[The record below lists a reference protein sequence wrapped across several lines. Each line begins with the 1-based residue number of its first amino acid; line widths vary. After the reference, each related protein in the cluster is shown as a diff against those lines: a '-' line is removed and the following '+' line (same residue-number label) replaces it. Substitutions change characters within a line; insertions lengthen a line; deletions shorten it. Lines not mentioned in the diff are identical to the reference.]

1 MPINKEHSVMAIINI
16 TPDSFYEKSRCLD
29 VKSLEERLRNLRN
42 TPFDIL
48 DIGSYSSRPN
58 AKYVSKEE
66 ELNRLLPALQLIKQ
80 TFPEAVISIDTFRAD
95 VAEACIKQFD
105 IDIINDISGGTLDER
120 MYDVVAK
127 YQKAYILMHMKGNP
141 QTMLLAENTQYE
153 NLLEEIMDFFDK
165 RIKQLEQAG
174 CKNIIL
180 DPGFGFAKTTEQNY
194 TLLKNLQLFKK
205 WGYPLLVGFSR
216 KSMIWKPLNITPESS
231 LNGTTVLNTLALTQG
246 ANILRVHDVN
256 EAYEAIKLFTTYNH
270 A

>member
-29 VKSLEERLRNLRN
+29 VKNLEERLRSLKNS
-42 TPFDIL
+42 PFDIL

-58 AKYVSKEE
+58 GKYVSKEE
-66 ELNRLLPALQLIKQ
+66 ELSRLLPALQLIKQ
-80 TFPEAVISIDTFRAD
+80 TFPKAVISIDTFRAD
-95 VAEACIKQFD
+95 VAKACIKQFD

-127 YQKAYILMHMKGNP
+127 YQKAYVLMHMRGTP
-141 QTMLLAENTQYE
+141 QTMSLAENTQYE
-153 NLLEEIMDFFDK
+153 NLLEEITDFFDK

-174 CKNIIL
+174 CKDIIL

-194 TLLKNLQLFKK
+194 TLLKNLQLLKK

-216 KSMIWKPLNITPESS
+216 KSMIWKPLNTTPESS

-256 EAYEAIKLFTTYNH
+256 EAHEAIKLFTTYNH

>member
-1 MPINKEHSVMAIINI
+1 
-16 TPDSFYEKSRCLD
+16 
-29 VKSLEERLRNLRN
+29 
-42 TPFDIL
+42 
-48 DIGSYSSRPN
+48 
-58 AKYVSKEE
+58 
-66 ELNRLLPALQLIKQ
+66 
-80 TFPEAVISIDTFRAD
+80 
-95 VAEACIKQFD
+95 
-105 IDIINDISGGTLDER
+105 
-120 MYDVVAK
+120 
-127 YQKAYILMHMKGNP
+127 MHMKGNP

-153 NLLEEIMDFFDK
+153 NLLEEIMNFFDK
-165 RIKQLEQAG
+165 RIKQLEQAD